1 MPMTSKKQSI
11 CPYGGKY
18 VVSLGVYPKGNFRR
32 VKYCL
37 GFLMECYKAIRSREL
52 VYMQKKLDR

>member
-18 VVSLGVYPKGNFRR
+18 VVSLGVYTKGNFRR

-52 VYMQKKLDR
+52 GYIQKN